1 MHKLFTRL
9 AIAATA
15 LVFSAG
21 AASAAQYPPGPTGT
35 CLDSVTVVQ
44 IQDILAACH
53 PATGDTVYGVAG
65 IITGFDPIA
74 TGFGF
79 YLQSSQGG
87 PFTGIDVFTHAYNF
101 KAILGLAIGDSVIV
115 HVSKTA
121 EFNNGTEIFATNNF
135 FSAPNIAMSK
145 ISSGNPLPPYYVGTT
160 TSLNTLS
167 TNTTGEEY
175 EGCLVQINAAMNVA
189 RTYLQNV
196 TPGPGGLGSTNL
208 PFRTFYLVDPNAPSD
223 SVLVD
228 GGTLFVYAPPAVGTP
243 VTLVQGILEQ
253 RTSGTTSYRIQLR
266 DGNDIVTN
274 TPPGVNDAYNITEN
288 DIRVVYD
295 RNVTPATATDV
306 NNYSLGSF
314 GSVDAA
320 VMDGTSNV
328 ILTVSGAASHGFE
341 TEAVTINGVVG
352 LANGVAITSP
362 ITLNFVYGVLSCAE
376 MSAPDPDTLAGAD
389 CYDMS
394 VYSGGGGRFSNGAF
408 GPRSTI
414 TGIVTAKFGSLA
426 YLEDAG
432 APVRGAVTVFAPPG
446 PMTIGNRYTIA
457 GAAQEYQAET
467 EYAAIQYLRDD
478 GPDALPLAVDLPVY
492 IASKDTC
499 DVSQTLVT
507 GEDYECMLVRLTN
520 VRVFQRF
527 VPAPTTGFHVRAQV
541 PGFEGDTIFVQNF
554 SNALG
559 AYDSLNANYGKK
571 GETVTVTGV
580 LHYENGSFR
589 VAPRS
594 AADIV
599 QVLDVIPAPKALSF
613 SVFPNPTRVA
623 TLSFSLPQERHVELG
638 VYDVSGRE
646 VAQLAKGVLPAGEY
660 TRKWSGR
667 DASGRNVGAGV
678 YFIRLKAG
686 NDVRQSRVVML
697 GGN

>member
-1 MHKLFTRL
+1 MHKLFAR
-9 AIAATA
+9 IAVAAAA
-15 LVFSAG
+15 LVFAAG
-21 AASAAQYPPGPTGT
+21 AASAATYPPGPDGT
-35 CLDSVTVVQ
+35 CLDSVTVYQ
-44 IQDILAACH
+44 IQNILAPCH
-53 PATGDTVYGVAG
+53 PATGDTVLGVAG
-65 IITGFDPIA
+65 IITGFDPIP

-87 PFTGIDVFTHAYNF
+87 PFTGIDVFTHATNF
-101 KAILGLAIGDSVIV
+101 QATLGLQIGDSVIV
-115 HVSKTA
+115 HLSKTA

-135 FSAPNIAMSK
+135 FSAPNIAMTK
-145 ISSGNPLPPYYVGTT
+145 ISSGNALPPFYVGTT

-175 EGCLVQINAAMNVA
+175 EGCLVQINAAMHVA

-196 TPGPGGLGSTNL
+196 TGGATNL
-208 PFRTFYLVDPNAPSD
+208 PFRTFYLVDANAPSD

-243 VTLVQGILEQ
+243 VTMVQGILEQ
-253 RTSGTTSYRIQLR
+253 RTSGVTSYRIQIR

-288 DIRVVYD
+288 QIRVIYD

-328 ILTVSGAASHGFE
+328 ILTVSGAAAHGFE

-362 ITLNFVYGVLSCAE
+362 ATVNFVYGVLSCAE

-389 CYDMS
+389 CFDMS

-408 GPRSTI
+408 GPRSTV
-414 TGIVTAKFGSLA
+414 TGIVTGQFGTLF
-426 YLEDAG
+426 YLMDPNG
-432 APVRGAVTVFAPPG
+432 QQRGGITVFAPPA
-446 PMTIGNRYTIA
+446 PMLVGHQYTIA
-457 GAAQEYQAET
+457 GAAQEYVSET
-467 EYAAIQYLRDD
+467 EYAAIQYVRDD
-478 GPDALPLAVDLPVY
+478 GVVGVPAAVDIPVY

-499 DVSQTLVT
+499 DVNQALLT
-507 GEDYECMLVRLTN
+507 GEEYESMLVRLQY

-527 VPAPTTGFHVRAQV
+527 VPAPGNGFHVRAIT
-541 PGFEGDTIFVQNF
+541 PGFKGDTIFVQNL

-559 AYDSLNANYGKK
+559 AFDSLNANYPLA

-580 LHYENGSFR
+580 LHYDNGSFR
-589 VAPRS
+589 VCPRN
-594 AADIV
+594 AADIIRHGQNV
-599 QVLDVIPAPKALSF
+599 SVPTAPTALRF
-613 SVFPNPTRVA
+613 SVFPNPARRA
-623 TLSFSLPQERHVELG
+623 TLSFALPKDEQVELG
-638 VYDVSGRE
+638 VYDVSGRQ
-646 VAQLAKGVLPAGEY
+646 VAMLAKGFLPAGEY
-660 TRKWSGR
+660 TRNWGGQDENGR
-667 DASGRNVGAGV
+667 QVGAGV

-686 NDVRQSRVVML
+686 NEVRQSRAVIL
-697 GGN
+697 GN

>member
-1 MHKLFTRL
+1 MHKLFTR
-9 AIAATA
+9 IAVAAA
-15 LVFSAG
+15 LVLAAG
-21 AASAAQYPPGPTGT
+21 PSSAAIYPPGPDGT

-44 IQDILAACH
+44 IQDILAPCH
-53 PATGDTVYGVAG
+53 PATGDTVLGVAG
-65 IITGFDPIA
+65 IITGFDATP

-79 YLQSSQGG
+79 YIQNSQGG
-87 PFTGIDVFTHAYNF
+87 PFTGIDVFTHGTNF
-101 KAILGLAIGDSVIV
+101 KPSMGLEIGDSVIV
-115 HVSKTA
+115 HLSKTA

-135 FSAPNIAMSK
+135 FSSPNIAFSK
-145 ISSGNPLPPYYVGTT
+145 ISSGNPLPPFYDGTT

-167 TNTTGEEY
+167 TNPVGEQY
-175 EGCLVQINAAMNVA
+175 EGCLVRITAAMHVA

-196 TPGPGGLGSTNL
+196 TGGTTNL
-208 PFRTFYLVDPNAPSD
+208 PFGTFYLVDNAAPSD

-228 GGTLFVYAPPAVGTP
+228 GATLFSYAPPPVNTP

-253 RTSGTTSYRIQLR
+253 RTSGVTAYRIQIR

-288 DIRVVYD
+288 QIRVIFD
-295 RNVTPATATDV
+295 RNVTPASATDV

-328 ILTVSGAASHGFE
+328 ILTVSGAAAHGFE
-341 TEAVTINGVVG
+341 TEAVTVTGVVG

-362 ITLNFVYGVLSCAE
+362 ATRNFVYGVLSCAE

-389 CYDMS
+389 CFDMS
-394 VYSGGGGRFSNGAF
+394 VYSGGGGRFANGAF

-414 TGIVTAKFGSLA
+414 TGIVTAQYGNLF
-426 YLEDAG
+426 YFEDEG
-432 APVRGAVTVFAPPG
+432 APLRGAVTVFAPPG
-446 PMTIGNRYTIA
+446 PMQVGRRYTIA
-457 GAAQEYQAET
+457 GAGQEYVSET

-478 GPDALPLAVDLPVY
+478 GPAAVPAAVDLPVY

-499 DVSQTLVT
+499 DVNQALVT
-507 GEDYECMLVRLTN
+507 GEDYESMLVRLSY

-527 VPAPTTGFHVRAQV
+527 VPAPGNGFHVRAIT
-541 PGFEGDTIFVQNF
+541 PGFKGDTIFVQNL

-559 AYDSLNANYGKK
+559 VYDSLNANYPPA

-580 LHYENGSFR
+580 LHYDNGSFR
-589 VAPRS
+589 VCPRT

-599 QVLDVIPAPKALSF
+599 RHGQNVSVPAAPTALRF
-613 SVFPNPTRVA
+613 SVFPNPARNA
-623 TLSFSLPQERHVELG
+623 TLSFALPTDEQVELA
-638 VYDVSGRE
+638 VFDVSGRQ
-646 VAQLAKGVLPAGEY
+646 VAVLARGFMPAGEY
-660 TRKWSGR
+660 TRNWGGR
-667 DASGRNVGAGV
+667 DENGRQVGAGV

-686 NDVRQSRVVML
+686 DEVRQSRAVIL
-697 GGN
+697 GN